1 MTDLTSILDILRHN
15 EKIARRF
22 FEIEK
27 RILTVL
33 NFTDLFEVLLAEIRQ
48 QFKVPYAWMT
58 LIEKS
63 EIINF
68 IQQLESSDRLKARLN
83 LVDRETFGELVGTQ
97 MKPLLV
103 NQDLK
108 PYYRLLPQS
117 RPYAVQSM
125 AIAPIALDGEI
136 IGSLNQAD
144 ISCRRFQPGMDVS
157 LLEQLAV
164 KVSLCLSN
172 VTAHEKLRFLA
183 YHDPLTG
190 LLNRRVMASVLARE
204 FARSRRYPQF
214 LSLVFLD
221 LDHFKH
227 VNDRYGH
234 DRGDELLVYV
244 AKGLTQLSRATD
256 VVARYAGDEF
266 VIILPETTKESA
278 AQLMRRICA
287 YFSEHP
293 LDIKAMRI
301 PVSISF
307 GIASAEDE
315 GVLDPES
322 LLKKAD
328 NALYEAKQS
337 RPSLP
342 GPLQNTLPQTQKILE
357 FPPQNTEG
365 AQDHGHGHFDP

>member
-1 MTDLTSILDILRHN
+1 MTDLTSIIDILRHN

-27 RILTVL
+27 RILSVL

-63 EIINF
+63 EIFNF

-83 LVDRETFGELVGTQ
+83 LVDRETFGKLVGTQ

-117 RPYAVQSM
+117 RPYVVQSM
-125 AIAPIALDGEI
+125 AIAPISLDGEI

-144 ISCRRFQPGMDVS
+144 MSCRRFQPGMDVS

-190 LLNRRVMASVLARE
+190 LLNRRVMASVLSRE

-221 LDHFKH
+221 LDHFKN
-227 VNDRYGH
+227 VNDRCGH

-266 VIILPETTKESA
+266 VIILPETTKASA

-287 YFSEHP
+287 HFSEYP
-293 LDIKAMRI
+293 LDLKDMRI

-342 GPLQNTLPQTQKILE
+342 GPLQNTLPQTQKIIEL
-357 FPPQNTEG
+357 PPQNTEG
-365 AQDHGHGHFDP
+365 AQDHEHGHFDP

>member
-1 MTDLTSILDILRHN
+1 MTDLASIIEILQHN
-15 EKIARRF
+15 EKLARRF

-27 RILTVL
+27 RVLTVL
-33 NFTDLFEVLLAEIRQ
+33 NYSDLFEVLLAEIRQ

-63 EIINF
+63 EISNF

-83 LVDRETFGELVGTQ
+83 MVARDTFVELVGTQ
-97 MKPLLV
+97 MTPLLV

-117 RPYAVQSM
+117 RKYAVQSI
-125 AIAPIALDGEI
+125 AIAPISLDGEI

-144 ISCRRFQPGMDVS
+144 ISCDRFQPGMDTS
-157 LLEQLAV
+157 LLEQLAM

-190 LLNRRVMASVLARE
+190 LLNRRVMESVLLRE
-204 FARSRRYPQF
+204 FARSQRYPQF

-221 LDHFKH
+221 LDHFKN

-234 DRGDELLVYV
+234 DRGDDLLVYV
-244 AKGLTQLSRATD
+244 AKGLTKMSRATD

-266 VIILPETTKESA
+266 VIILPETTKKSA
-278 AQLMRRICA
+278 AQLMRRVCA

-293 LDIKAMRI
+293 LELEAIRM

-315 GVLDPES
+315 GVVDPES
-322 LLKKAD
+322 LLKRAD
-328 NALYEAKQS
+328 NALYEAKKARNSTPCPLPETSCENQS
-337 RPSLP
+337 V
-342 GPLQNTLPQTQKILE
+342 ID
-357 FPPQNTEG
+357 FPVKKTEG
-365 AQDHGHGHFDP
+365 TQEHGA

>member
-83 LVDRETFGELVGTQ
+83 LVDRESFGELVGTQ

-144 ISCRRFQPGMDVS
+144 ISCSRFQPGMDVS

-190 LLNRRVMASVLARE
+190 LLNRRVMASVLSRE

-301 PVSISF
+301 TVSISF

-365 AQDHGHGHFDP
+365 AQDHDHGHFDP